1 MKFGVFLPNGS
12 NGYIPSEGS
21 PVYQPTFEHNKAIS
35 LEAEAQGLDF
45 VLSMMKYRGFG
56 GSTGYW
62 DSCLES
68 FTLMAGLASV
78 TERIGLFPSISLLS
92 QHPAVVARMIATLDD
107 ISSGRCGLNIVTG
120 WNRAE
125 YLQMDMWPGDSHYER
140 RYDYASE
147 YLTILKTLW
156 ETGRCSHKGEFFSL
170 DDCTVYPQPSGD
182 IPIVCAGQS
191 PRGRQFVAESADHQ
205 FVLTGKSNLIGGV
218 KDIQSRAAKY
228 NRNVGI
234 YALYHMII
242 EDTDEKAKDV
252 AEDIVRKADTGAIRN
267 ILASAS
273 LDTNEGGSSD
283 QLQSALDQ
291 SIEEGNMAFM
301 GIPVI
306 VGSPATIAEQI
317 MSLRDDSG
325 IEGMLFS
332 WPDFVEG
339 VRRFG
344 EEVVPLID

>member
-35 LEAEAQGLDF
+35 IEAETQGLDF

-56 GSTGYW
+56 GVTGYW

-68 FTLMAGLASV
+68 FTLMAGLAAV
-78 TERIGLFPSISLLS
+78 TSKIGLFPSISLLS

-125 YLQMDMWPGDSHYER
+125 YAQMGMWPGDSHYER

-147 YLTILKTLW
+147 YLSILKTLW
-156 ETGRCSHKGEFFSL
+156 RTGRCSHQGEFFSL
-170 DDCTVYPQPSGD
+170 DDCTVYPQPAGE

-205 FVLTGKSNLIGGV
+205 FVLTGKSNLINGV
-218 KDIQSRAAKY
+218 QDIQARARKYSR
-228 NRNVGI
+228 RVGI
-234 YALYHMII
+234 YALYHLIV
-242 EDTDEKAKDV
+242 EDTDQKAKSVAENIVEKADM
-252 AEDIVRKADTGAIRN
+252 GAIRN
-267 ILASAS
+267 ILDSAS
-273 LDTNEGGSSD
+273 SDTNKGGTSD
-283 QLQSALDQ
+283 QLQAALEQ

-301 GIPVI
+301 GIPVL
-306 VGSPATIAEQI
+306 VGSPESVAAQI
-317 MSLRDDSG
+317 KLLGEESG

-332 WPDFVEG
+332 WPDFVPG

-344 EEVVPLID
+344 EEVMPLFN